1 MRTIHRHLLLP
12 VALLALLVS
21 PAAVIGADE
30 NAARTFTTVGVDDA
44 CQAAVAFLLAH
55 QDEHGFF
62 SDENPNRGGRIE
74 ADDRGALVRV
84 PRHSA
89 AMTALAI
96 MGMSSVGHQPT
107 DPTPEGRAMAKA
119 LDFMVREELQ
129 TAQGYYGQ
137 RDGSRMYGHGIITLM
152 LAEMVGMGADEQQ
165 DLLLRDRTARA
176 IDLILRSQAVPK
188 TSIHRGGWRYDP
200 HSTDSDI
207 SVTVWQLMALRAA
220 SNAGFDVP
228 ASSIARAVDYV
239 KRSYRSDRDDDGR
252 PLQLDRPFS
261 YQAHGGDQQ
270 FSTTAAGILSLQ
282 VAGQYDALEVLGG
295 ANYLVAKPARPLPSL
310 VLLRHLLLRPR
321 HVSARRRTRRPR
333 PPRDRGTAHGHAE
346 RRRLMA
352 RPRAQRTQRRP
363 HLRHLPRPPQP
374 LRPPPLPA
382 NLPAVAVPVV
392 RSRHRR
398 LSTPPGAMPARH
410 AAP

>member
-295 ANYLVAKPARPLPSL
+295 ANYLVANPPAPYHRWFYYGTYYYAQGMYQRGGEHADL
-310 VLLRHLLLRPR
+310 
-321 HVSARRRTRRPR
+321 ARRVTEELLMGMQN
-333 PPRDRGTAHGHAE
+333 DDGSWHARE
-346 RRRLMA
+346 RSEHSAGRIYATSLALLSLSVRHHFL
-352 RPRAQRTQRRP
+352 PIYQR
-363 HLRHLPRPPQP
+363 
-374 LRPPPLPA
+374 
-382 NLPAVAVPVV
+382 
-392 RSRHRR
+392 
-398 LSTPPGAMPARH
+398 
-410 AAP
+410 